1 MTWGRKIRWPQAAAH
16 RLGLQIHALNAQQ
29 RTSGRE
35 GFHGACGPQG
45 RGLLVNPDL
54 LFLNLRQKIVTAVAH
69 QRVAA
74 VYYSRDYA
82 VVPSGVQSPFRRSDA
97 LRSVGLKLRIPNRTR
112 HAFIRLLLHVAL
124 PTTFS
129 RSRVGRLAG
138 WVLKPPPP
146 IFAHRSP
153 M

>member
-45 RGLLVNPDL
+45 RGLVVNPDRL
-54 LFLNLRQKIVTAVAH
+54 SLNLRQKIVTAVAH

-82 VVPSGVQSPFRRSDA
+82 VVGGLIATGQALQTSTAKGATTSAAFSKGTSQATCLCCSPLNS
-97 LRSVGLKLRIPNRTR
+97 S
-112 HAFIRLLLHVAL
+112 
-124 PTTFS
+124 
-129 RSRVGRLAG
+129 
-138 WVLKPPPP
+138 W
-146 IFAHRSP
+146 
-153 M
+153 